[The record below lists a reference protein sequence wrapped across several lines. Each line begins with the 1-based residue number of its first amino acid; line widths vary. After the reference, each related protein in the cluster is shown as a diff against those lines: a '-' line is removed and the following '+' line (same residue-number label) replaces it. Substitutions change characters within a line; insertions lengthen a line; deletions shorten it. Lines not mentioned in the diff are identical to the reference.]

1 MMKKEVIVR
10 PKKWLLLALYTI
22 GPLSIFVCTYVLI
35 QLFVV
40 GTNEPFV
47 FKVILSAVCT
57 LAIVVIALQ
66 LPTYHRF
73 NIVFNRN
80 GIFQNGIISKKLSY
94 DDIEKVIVRSAGI
107 EIYGDSYFNNITI
120 GDLYINYEEA
130 ADYLSE
136 MVKDRKDIFITGNR
150 EFVKDFKN

>member
-1 MMKKEVIVR
+1 MTKKEVIVR
-10 PKKWLLLALYTI
+10 PKKWLLLSLYTL
-22 GPLSIFVCTYVLI
+22 GPLSMFICGYVLV

-40 GTNEPFV
+40 GTNEPFA
-47 FKVILSAVCT
+47 FKVILSAVST

-73 NIVFNRN
+73 TIVFNGN
-80 GIFQNGIISKKLSY
+80 GIFQNGIITKKLTY
-94 DDIEKVIVRSAGI
+94 DESEKVVVRSAGV

-130 ADYLSE
+130 AEFLAD
-136 MVKDRKDIFITGNR
+136 MVKDRKDVYITGNR
-150 EFVKDFKN
+150 SFVQEFIG

>member
-1 MMKKEVIVR
+1 MKKEVILT
-10 PKKWLLLALYTI
+10 PKKWLLLALYTL
-22 GPLSIFVCTYVLI
+22 GPISIFVCTYVLI

-57 LAIVVIALQ
+57 LAILVIALQ

-73 NIVFNRN
+73 NIVFDQK
-80 GIFQNGIISKKLSY
+80 GIFQNGLISKKLHY
-94 DDIEKVIVRSAGI
+94 DEIEKVVVRSAGI

-120 GDLYINYEEA
+120 GDLYYNYEEA
-130 ADYLSE
+130 ADFFSEQLSH
-136 MVKDRKDIFITGNR
+136 RSDIRITGNR
-150 EFVKDFKN
+150 VFVQSFTG